1 MKIAL
6 IGYGV
11 MGRQIEQICLE
22 RGHEVVFVLHRNRQQ
37 NWEKGL
43 SEADVAIEFTEPDM
57 AVENLHD
64 CFRLGVPVVCGT
76 TGWYGQLNEVSNS
89 CLHAQG
95 ALFYASNFSIGVNL
109 FFRLNRQLAVL
120 MEAHAEYKARL
131 EETHHTRK
139 KDAPSGTAITLAE
152 GLIESN
158 KHYHSWTLGDA
169 SEAGRLPVQAIRED
183 DVPGTHRIEWRSPND
198 SISISHEAFNRK
210 GFATG
215 AVIAAEFLHGKK
227 GVFSMNDLFNT
238 TAYHG
243 L

>member
-11 MGRQIEQICLE
+11 MGRQIEQICRS
-22 RGHEVVFVLHRNRQQ
+22 RGHEVVFILGKERLEG
-37 NWEKGL
+37 WEEHL
-43 SEADVAIEFTEPDM
+43 SKAEVAIEFTEP
-57 AVENLHD
+57 AVAVKNLFD

-109 FFRLNRQLAVL
+109 FFRLNLQLAAL
-120 MEAHAEYKARL
+120 MESHAEYEARL

-158 KHYHSWTLGDA
+158 KHYHSWTLGDTT
-169 SEAGRLPVQAIRED
+169 EAGRLPVQAIRKD